1 MYSKSMNLFF
11 YFKASFVSD
20 KAGLDVD
27 LDDPD
32 FWKKWAQK
40 ASVNLEDLKQ
50 VCSSNCFSL
59 FYS

>member
-1 MYSKSMNLFF
+1 MNLFF

>member
-1 MYSKSMNLFF
+1 M
-11 YFKASFVSD
+11 SD

-50 VCSSNCFSL
+50 VCIIAFQCVICL
-59 FYS
+59 FKY